1 MLLYICENRFTGIA
15 YGRQLFLSISLRN
28 KGSVDIWQ
36 TSFAANKFGSCKNAV
51 FFLENDSWK
60 FRDCDNCCRIFKDS
74 HKQMIE
80 IIVCNLRRTFDFEM
94 GKIFYQLSG
103 LDIFHRNDRCF
114 RMRFCFI
121 GNNNTC
127 FILSVIGRD
136 KNETVCF
143 P

>member
-1 MLLYICENRFTGIA
+1 
-15 YGRQLFLSISLRN
+15 
-28 KGSVDIWQ
+28 
-36 TSFAANKFGSCKNAV
+36 
-51 FFLENDSWK
+51 
-60 FRDCDNCCRIFKDS
+60 
-74 HKQMIE
+74 MIE

-114 RMRFCFI
+114 GMRFRFI